1 MQVNFL
7 SKKLLLISLSLCRTA
22 HFIWEGGVYQ
32 RQKCCS
38 AAISENLLSQ
48 SNGQRTQQ
56 LLTFYS
62 GAQSQWLC
70 CTLWSQTLLSS
81 CIAETELPW
90 KTQGQ
95 HYRWQK
101 GTTADFLEAAA
112 VCWTAHLPFTS
123 NLCPWCPQKR
133 HLAQKT
139 LCKSHISPQSQRWS
153 SEWYTCICT
162 FKQTRNQTSQL
173 QLFFFFLRR
182 KPQVHISLG
191 CHPAWDITCK
201 YVPQKWGQ
209 NK

>member
-90 KTQGQ
+90 KMQGQ

-133 HLAQKT
+133 LLSSENTVQI
-139 LCKSHISPQSQRWS
+139 SHISTVTKMELWMMHLHL
-153 SEWYTCICT
+153 YI
-162 FKQTRNQTSQL
+162 QTDKKPNFTASP
-173 QLFFFFLRR
+173 FFFFKEKTTGSHFTGLS
-182 KPQVHISLG
+182 PSLSYYLQI
-191 CHPAWDITCK
+191 CTTKMRAK
-201 YVPQKWGQ
+201 
-209 NK
+209 

>member
-90 KTQGQ
+90 KMQRQ

-133 HLAQKT
+133 LLSSENTVQI
-139 LCKSHISPQSQRWS
+139 SHISTVTKMELWMMHLHLYIQTDKKPNFTAS
-153 SEWYTCICT
+153 SFC
-162 FKQTRNQTSQL
+162 F
-173 QLFFFFLRR
+173 
-182 KPQVHISLG
+182 
-191 CHPAWDITCK
+191 
-201 YVPQKWGQ
+201 
-209 NK
+209 